1 MSLLTKLHGL
11 FKRDRLGRRLGE
23 TDAPG
28 NTDTA
33 RSRATGGARD
43 TDAPDTHSTTGTT
56 PSESFVGRAS
66 GDEGADAGPS
76 GAEVRAG
83 QEPPP
88 SSDDKRES

>member
-1 MSLLTKLHGL
+1 MSLKSRFLEAV
-11 FKRDRLGRRLGE
+11 KRDRAGRKLGE

-33 RSRATGGARD
+33 RSRPTGGVAD
-43 TDAPDTHSTTGTT
+43 SDAGDRHSTTGTT
-56 PSESFVGRAS
+56 PNESFVGRAS
-66 GDEGADAGPS
+66 GDEAAEEGPS

-88 SSDDKRES
+88 PSDDSHKG

>member
-1 MSLLTKLHGL
+1 MSLRSKLHEVL
-11 FKRDRLGRRLGE
+11 KRDRAGRKLGE

-33 RSRATGGARD
+33 RSRATGGVED
-43 TDAPDTHSTTGTT
+43 PDAGDTHSTTGTT
-56 PSESFVGRAS
+56 PSDSFVGRVS
-66 GDEGADAGPS
+66 GDEAAEGGPS

-88 SSDDKRES
+88 SDDTGED